1 MPPRIARLIGYGA
14 FGGILLFLAI
24 YGLIV
29 YGSVPRS
36 TGGIDQI
43 EAIVTWISVGLA
55 VLALIGVHVVL
66 ARGLLA
72 FSRGERRAL

>member
-14 FGGILLFLAI
+14 FGGIVLFVAI
-24 YGLIV
+24 FALIV

-36 TGGIDQI
+36 TGGIDRI

-55 VLALIGVHVVL
+55 VLAMVGVHIVIG
-66 ARGLLA
+66 RGLLA
-72 FSRGERRAL
+72 FSRGERRLL